1 MGLYNSINFMVFSI
15 AQLYEVQFLQR
26 EIFDY

>member
-15 AQLYEVQFLQR
+15 AQLYQVQFLQR